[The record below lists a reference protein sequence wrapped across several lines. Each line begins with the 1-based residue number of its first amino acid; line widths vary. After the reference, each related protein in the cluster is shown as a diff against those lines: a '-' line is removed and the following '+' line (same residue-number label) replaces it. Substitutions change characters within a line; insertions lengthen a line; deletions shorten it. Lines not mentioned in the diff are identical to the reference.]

1 MIAIS
6 IGIPGL
12 ILIFYA
18 FVEFMTFKYK
28 NMSFL
33 HGVIIYLIYQ
43 RSLAKMIPKG
53 WKNNTKLYDFG
64 SIQLW
69 NQSDNKLAYNQLLCR
84 MQDSKPDIESEP
96 YGSIYSVLQQLDF
109 EADGRRVYTFVYINW
124 RGKIIKN
131 DLADVCRQHEETMDQ
146 DRLKSFKRDIYLEEL
161 GI

>member
-12 ILIFYA
+12 VLIFYA
-18 FVEFMTFKYK
+18 FVEFMSFKYK

-43 RSLAKMIPKG
+43 RSLDKMIPKG

-64 SIQLW
+64 SI
-69 NQSDNKLAYNQLLCR
+69 SR
-84 MQDSKPDIESEP
+84 S
-96 YGSIYSVLQQLDF
+96 YGSIYSLIQHL
-109 EADGRRVYTFVYINW
+109 ECEMDGNSVSSFVYINW

>member
-1 MIAIS
+1 MITIS
-6 IGIPGL
+6 IGISGL
-12 ILIFYA
+12 ALLFYA
-18 FVEFMTFKYK
+18 FVEVLTFKYK

-64 SIQLW
+64 SI
-69 NQSDNKLAYNQLLCR
+69 R

-124 RGKIIKN
+124 RGAIIKN

-146 DRLKSFKRDIYLEEL
+146 ELLKSFKRDIYLEEL